1 MGKIRIKAIGDE
13 ALEQEQALKAKQK
26 AEARK
31 VEKQAEQAEPQP
43 NLPADAATG
52 NETVEKVEEAPKPQS
67 AKQKKDKFK
76 EAQKT
81 RSTSY
86 TEKAQLID
94 KSKLYSLT
102 DAITLLS
109 QLKKAKFDETVELHL
124 TALETGISGSVT
136 LPHGT
141 GKVTRVKIADGAD
154 QAALEELIK
163 AIEAG
168 NIDFDILVATPD
180 AMPKLARTAR
190 ILGPKGLMP
199 NPKNGT
205 VSTKP
210 DEVAKKYEAGQ
221 INFKTEAKAP
231 LVHVAIGKISFGDVK
246 IKENAKAVLSN
257 IDKKQLKNATL
268 KSTMSP
274 AIHLDI
280 TSL

>member
-13 ALEQEQALKAKQK
+13 AAEQEQALKAKQK
-26 AEARK
+26 AEAKK
-31 VEKQAEQAEPQP
+31 VEKQAEEAEKQESM
-43 NLPADAATG
+43 PADVSPTNEAT
-52 NETVEKVEEAPKPQS
+52 EEAPVATK
-67 AKQKKDKFK
+67 KQKKDKFK

-94 KSKLYSLT
+94 KSKFYSLT

-109 QLKKAKFDETVELHL
+109 QLKKAKFDETVELHF
-124 TALETGISGSVT
+124 TAIETGISGSVT

-141 GKVTRVKIADGAD
+141 GKVTRVKIADGSD
-154 QAALEELIK
+154 QTGLEELIK
-163 AIEAG
+163 AIEGG

-210 DEVAKKYEAGQ
+210 DEVAKRYEAGQ

-231 LVHVAIGKISFGDVK
+231 LVHVAIGKVSFGELK
-246 IKENAKAVLSN
+246 IKENAKAILSN
-257 IDKKQLKNATL
+257 IDKKQIKNATL

-274 AIHLDI
+274 AIHLDVA
-280 TSL
+280 SL